1 MDKQGM
7 RAIRTRHGAR
17 VGGREGRREEGR
29 EGGKEGG
36 RKEGAREGK
45 HLDQVV
51 EIGTGVVT
59 ASLTGA
65 GSVDGPRIF
74 LEAGFGEIHVLSRA
88 GRRAGGREGG
98 RAGGVGLVPEGRE
111 QES

>member
-1 MDKQGM
+1 MLNCALKSPPCVL
-7 RAIRTRHGAR
+7 IPSLLPSFPPLLLLFYK
-17 VGGREGRREEGR
+17 
-29 EGGKEGG
+29 KEGG